1 MSSQGRRGE
10 RGDDDDEGDQP
21 AAIARRPMP
30 RNALPCSSKRIA
42 HVELFRPRT
51 IIASSPTGGSPS
63 SADDDGDANVVAA
76 AGKQR
81 QRRRGGRNAPP
92 LRKYHLL
99 FLLIYLHQLYWICRT
114 VGVPYREF
122 LDKAER
128 EGFEGECR

>member
-1 MSSQGRRGE
+1 MWPIDNS
-10 RGDDDDEGDQP
+10 RGDGDEGGQP
-21 AAIARRPMP
+21 AAIARRPMS

-51 IIASSPTGGSPS
+51 IIASASSISSSISSSP
-63 SADDDGDANVVAA
+63 ADDDGEASVAA
-76 AGKQR
+76 EKR
-81 QRRRGGRNAPP
+81 RRRGGRSGKGKGNAPP

-99 FLLIYLHQLYWICRT
+99 FLSLYLHQMYWICRT

-128 EGFEGECR
+128 EGFEGE